1 MANISWLYYKD
12 YFNGIRFDVHKFGED
27 GNNIK
32 LVKAKN
38 IKITKAKLTVIEN
51 PCAKQRIKT
60 FVQYPGLVT
69 GIGINHEASI
79 QEEFKLGLHFD
90 YTYGMPVIYGSS
102 VKGLLR
108 SAFPESEEVIEKEK
122 DPAKNDKLKKLR
134 NSKTSIIKNYL
145 GKGFENIDVDKLRAH
160 IFDGIK
166 NIKEDNT
173 IEYFSIYERDVFFDA
188 VIIKPNKKNMMLAS
202 DSITPHKNNPLQEPV
217 PITFLKIASG
227 CTLEFRFDL
236 KPSTIDGIE
245 ISAACKLA
253 LFKNILRDF
262 GIGAKTNVGY
272 GQLNA

>member
-38 IKITKAKLTVIEN
+38 TKITKAKLTVIEN
-51 PCAKQRIKT
+51 PCAKQKIKT
-60 FVQYPGLVT
+60 IVQYPGLVT

-108 SAFPESEEVIEKEK
+108 SAFPVREKETEI
-122 DPAKNDKLKKLR
+122 DKLVKIR
-134 NSKTSIIKNYL
+134 NAKTSIIKNYL

-188 VIIKPNKKNMMLAS
+188 VIIKPNKKNMILAS

-236 KPSTIDGIE
+236 KTSTIDGIE
-245 ISAACKLA
+245 VSAACKLA